1 MAGRIPQAFINSLI
15 ERADIVSVIGTRVV
29 LKRAGKSLKGLCPF
43 HDEKTPSFNVDP
55 DKQLYHCFGCGV
67 GGTALTFLREY
78 ERLDFVEAVETLAAA
93 MGVEV
98 PRERGREPPR
108 DTGLYDVLADADGT
122 YQGWLRRHATA
133 HRATDYLKR
142 RGLGGVVARDFGI
155 GFAPQG
161 WEAIKTALSNVG
173 VERLIDAGLLIRND
187 NGRIYDRFRDRIMF
201 PIRDTRGRVVG
212 FGGRVLGDEQPKYLN
227 SPETDVFHKGQ
238 ELYGLY
244 EARRASRNLDSAIV
258 VEGYMDVVGLA
269 QHGVGGGVATL
280 GTAIGEAHFRKLYR
294 HTHDVVCCFD
304 GDAAGRQAAWKAV
317 LAAFPA
323 LSEGRQLRFILLPDG
338 EDPDSIVAREGA
350 ERFDQRVRE
359 AVPVA
364 EYYFGEL
371 ERGLNMARIG
381 DRARLCDLA
390 LPDIRTLPDGMFRRM
405 MVERLAQTAK
415 VDAAQLEARLGQAGQ
430 PRAAA
435 RRSAAETPTEHV
447 GRGTAPA
454 IAFNP
459 RPARA
464 VHTPADHR
472 DMSPL
477 MRRLLHMLVWQPACT
492 HELDGRLRPAV
503 VAASQG
509 TLLQRLLD
517 YLAREPDADTAT
529 VLARFLGD
537 SGYEDLATLATQPL
551 AVPDE
556 GVAEEFRD
564 GVARLLQEQQRVERQ
579 AMVKNLADAPDATE
593 RLREIWRSRTDAARA
608 ASSLARRPTTFRP
621 SLKTLAI
628 SSKD

>member
-15 ERADIVSVIGTRVV
+15 ERVDIVSVIGTRVE

-43 HDEKTPSFNVDP
+43 HDEKTPSFNVNP
-55 DKQLYHCFGCGV
+55 DKQLYYCFGCGA

-78 ERLDFVEAVETLAAA
+78 DRLDFVEAVETLAAII
-93 MGVEV
+93 GVEV
-98 PRERGREPPR
+98 PREHGREPPR
-108 DTGLYDVLADADGT
+108 DTGLYDVLADADRT
-122 YQGWLRRHATA
+122 YQGWLRRHPTA
-133 HRATDYLKR
+133 QRATDYLKQ
-142 RGLGGVVARDFGI
+142 RGLSGVVARDFGI
-155 GFAPQG
+155 GFAPEG
-161 WEAIKTALSNVG
+161 WDGIKTALSNIG
-173 VERLIDAGLLIRND
+173 VERLIDAGLVIRND
-187 NGRIYDRFRDRIMF
+187 NGRTYDRFRDRIMF
-201 PIRDTRGRVVG
+201 PIHDTRGRVVG

-238 ELYGLY
+238 ELYGLF

-269 QHGVGGGVATL
+269 QHGVRGAVATL

-323 LSEGRQLRFILLPDG
+323 LSEGRQLRFIMLPDG
-338 EDPDSIVAREGA
+338 EDPDSIVAREGN
-350 ERFDQRVRE
+350 ERFDERVRE

-371 ERGLNMARIG
+371 ERGLNMQQIG

-390 LPDIRTLPDGMFRRM
+390 LPDMATLPDGMFRRM
-405 MVERLAQTAK
+405 MVERLAQTAQ
-415 VDAAQLEARLGQAGQ
+415 VEATQLEARLGQAGQ

-435 RRSAAETPTEHV
+435 RRAAEP
-447 GRGTAPA
+447 PA
-454 IAFNP
+454 AS
-459 RPARA
+459 A
-464 VHTPADHR
+464 T
-472 DMSPL
+472 MSQL
-477 MRRLLHMLVWQPACT
+477 MRRLLHMLVRQPACA
-492 HELDGRLRPAV
+492 HELDAQLRPAV
-503 VAASQG
+503 VAAAQG

-517 YLAREPDADTAT
+517 YLTREPDSDTAT

-537 SGYEDLATLATQPL
+537 PGYEELATLATQPL

-556 GVAEEFRD
+556 GIAAEFRD
-564 GVARLLQEQQRVERQ
+564 GVARLLQEQRRAERR
-579 AMVKNLADAPDATE
+579 AMAENLADAADATE
-593 RLREIWRSRTDAARA
+593 RLREIWRSRSEAAGA
-608 ASSLARRPTTFRP
+608 AS
-621 SLKTLAI
+621 
-628 SSKD
+628 

>member
-15 ERADIVSVIGTRVV
+15 ERVDIVSVIGTRVE

-43 HDEKTPSFNVDP
+43 HDEKTPSFNVNP
-55 DKQLYHCFGCGV
+55 DKQLYYCFGCGA

-78 ERLDFVEAVETLAAA
+78 ERLDFVEAVETLAGII
-93 MGVEV
+93 GVEV
-98 PRERGREPPR
+98 PRERGHEPPR
-108 DTGLYDVLADADGT
+108 DTGLYDILADADRT

-133 HRATDYLKR
+133 PRATDYLKQ
-142 RGLGGVVARDFGI
+142 RGLSGVVAKNFGI
-155 GFAPQG
+155 GFAPEG
-161 WEAIKTALSNVG
+161 WDGIKTALSNVG
-173 VERLIDAGLLIRND
+173 VERLVDAGLVVRNE
-187 NGRIYDRFRDRIMF
+187 NGRTYDRFRDRIMF
-201 PIRDTRGRVVG
+201 PIHDTRGRVVG

-238 ELYGLY
+238 ELYGLF

-269 QHGVGGGVATL
+269 QHGVGGAVATL

-294 HTHDVVCCFD
+294 HTQDVVCCFD

-338 EDPDSIVAREGA
+338 EDPDSIVAREGN

-371 ERGLNMARIG
+371 ERGLNMQQIG

-390 LPDIRTLPDGMFRRM
+390 LPDMATLPDGMFRRM
-405 MVERLAQTAK
+405 MVERLAQTAE
-415 VDAAQLEARLGQAGQ
+415 VDATQLEARLGQAGQ

-435 RRSAAETPTEHV
+435 RRAVAETPTEGV
-447 GRGTAPA
+447 A
-454 IAFNP
+454 
-459 RPARA
+459 
-464 VHTPADHR
+464 
-472 DMSPL
+472 MSQL
-477 MRRLLHMLVWQPACT
+477 MRKLLHMLVRQPACT
-492 HELDGRLRPAV
+492 HELNAELRPAV
-503 VAASQG
+503 VAAAQG
-509 TLLQRLLD
+509 TLLERLLD
-517 YLAREPDADTAT
+517 YLAREPDSDTAT

-537 SGYEDLATLATQPL
+537 PGYEELATLATQAL

-556 GVAEEFRD
+556 GVAAEFRD
-564 GVARLLQEQQRVERQ
+564 GVARLLQEQRRAERR
-579 AMVKNLADAPDATE
+579 AMAENLGDAADATE
-593 RLREIWRSRTDAARA
+593 RLREIWRSRSEAARA
-608 ASSLARRPTTFRP
+608 AS
-621 SLKTLAI
+621 
-628 SSKD
+628 

>member
-15 ERADIVSVIGTRVV
+15 ERADIVSVIGTRVE

-108 DTGLYDVLADADGT
+108 DTGLYDVLADADRT

-133 HRATDYLKR
+133 HHATDYLKR

-294 HTHDVVCCFD
+294 HTQDVVCCFD

-338 EDPDSIVAREGA
+338 EDPDSIVAREGT
-350 ERFDQRVRE
+350 ERFSQRVRE

-371 ERGLNMARIG
+371 ERGLDMERIG

-390 LPDIRTLPDGMFRRM
+390 LPDMATLPDGMFRRM

-415 VDAAQLEARLGQAGQ
+415 ADAAQLEARLG
-430 PRAAA
+430 
-435 RRSAAETPTEHV
+435 
-447 GRGTAPA
+447 RGTAAA
-454 IAFNP
+454 IAYNP
-459 RPARA
+459 RTARA
-464 VHTPADHR
+464 VHTPANHR

-477 MRRLLHMLVWQPACT
+477 MRRLLHMLVRQPACT
-492 HELDGRLRPAV
+492 HELDERLRPAV
-503 VAASQG
+503 VAAAQG

-517 YLAREPDADTAT
+517 YLAREPDSDTAT

-537 SGYEDLATLATQPL
+537 SGYEDLATLATEPL

-556 GVAEEFRD
+556 GVTAEFRD
-564 GVARLLQEQQRVERQ
+564 GVARLLQEQRRVERR
-579 AMVKNLADAPDATE
+579 AMVENLADATDATDATE
-593 RLREIWRSRTDAARA
+593 RLREIWRSRSDAGRA
-608 ASSLARRPTTFRP
+608 ASSLARRPITSR
-621 SLKTLAI
+621 SGL
-628 SSKD
+628 

>member
-15 ERADIVSVIGTRVV
+15 ERADIVSVIGTRVE

-108 DTGLYDVLADADGT
+108 DTGLYDVLADADRT

-187 NGRIYDRFRDRIMF
+187 NGRIYDRFRDRVMF

-371 ERGLNMARIG
+371 ERGLNMERIG

-390 LPDIRTLPDGMFRRM
+390 LPDIATLPGGMFRRM

-415 VDAAQLEARLGQAGQ
+415 VDAPHLEARIGQGGQ

-435 RRSAAETPTEHV
+435 RRTAAEAPTE
-447 GRGTAPA
+447 GAA
-454 IAFNP
+454 
-459 RPARA
+459 
-464 VHTPADHR
+464 
-472 DMSPL
+472 MSQL
-477 MRRLLHMLVWQPACT
+477 MRRLLHMLVRQPACT
-492 HELDGRLRPAV
+492 HELDERLRPAV
-503 VAASQG
+503 VAAAQG

-517 YLAREPDADTAT
+517 YLAREPDSDTAT

-537 SGYEDLATLATQPL
+537 SGYEDLATLATEPL

-556 GVAEEFRD
+556 GVTAEFRD
-564 GVARLLQEQQRVERQ
+564 GVARLLQEQQRVERRT
-579 AMVKNLADAPDATE
+579 MVENLADATDATDATE
-593 RLREIWRSRTDAARA
+593 RLREIWRSRSDAGRA
-608 ASSLARRPTTFRP
+608 ASSLARRPITSR
-621 SLKTLAI
+621 SGL
-628 SSKD
+628 

>member
-15 ERADIVSVIGTRVV
+15 ERADIVSVIGTRVQ

-108 DTGLYDVLADADGT
+108 DTGLYDVLADADRT
-122 YQGWLRRHATA
+122 YQGWLRRHVTA

-187 NGRIYDRFRDRIMF
+187 NGRIYDRFRDRVMF

-338 EDPDSIVAREGA
+338 EDPDSIVAREGT
-350 ERFDQRVRE
+350 ERFSQRVRE

-371 ERGLNMARIG
+371 ERGLNMERIG

-390 LPDIRTLPDGMFRRM
+390 LPDIATLPDGMFRRM

-415 VDAAQLEARLGQAGQ
+415 VDAPHLEARIGQGGQ

-435 RRSAAETPTEHV
+435 RRTAAEAPTE
-447 GRGTAPA
+447 GAA
-454 IAFNP
+454 
-459 RPARA
+459 
-464 VHTPADHR
+464 
-472 DMSPL
+472 MSPL
-477 MRRLLHMLVWQPACT
+477 MRRLLHMLVRQPACT
-492 HELDGRLRPAV
+492 HELDERLRPAV
-503 VAASQG
+503 VAAAQG

-517 YLAREPDADTAT
+517 YLAREPDSDTAT

-537 SGYEDLATLATQPL
+537 SGYEDLAALATEPL

-556 GVAEEFRD
+556 GVAAEFRD
-564 GVARLLQEQQRVERQ
+564 GVARLLQEQRRVERRT
-579 AMVKNLADAPDATE
+579 MVENLADATDATDATE
-593 RLREIWRSRTDAARA
+593 RLREIWRSRSDAGRA
-608 ASSLARRPTTFRP
+608 ASSLAWRPITSR
-621 SLKTLAI
+621 SGL
-628 SSKD
+628 

>member
-15 ERADIVSVIGTRVV
+15 EGADIVSVIGTRVE

-108 DTGLYDVLADADGT
+108 DTGLYDVLADADRT

-371 ERGLNMARIG
+371 ERGLDMERIG

-390 LPDIRTLPDGMFRRM
+390 LPDIATLPGGMFRRM

-415 VDAAQLEARLGQAGQ
+415 VDAPHLEARIGQGGQ

-435 RRSAAETPTEHV
+435 RRTAAEAPTE
-447 GRGTAPA
+447 GAA
-454 IAFNP
+454 
-459 RPARA
+459 
-464 VHTPADHR
+464 
-472 DMSPL
+472 MSQL
-477 MRRLLHMLVWQPACT
+477 MRRLLHMLVRHPACT
-492 HELDGRLRPAV
+492 HELDERLWPAV
-503 VAASQG
+503 VAAAQG

-517 YLAREPDADTAT
+517 YLAREPDSDTAT

-537 SGYEDLATLATQPL
+537 PGYEDLATLATEPL

-556 GVAEEFRD
+556 GVTAEFRD
-564 GVARLLQEQQRVERQ
+564 GVARLLQEQQRVERR
-579 AMVKNLADAPDATE
+579 AMVENLADATDATDATE
-593 RLREIWRSRTDAARA
+593 RLREIWRSRSDAGRA
-608 ASSLARRPTTFRP
+608 ASSLARRPITSR
-621 SLKTLAI
+621 SGL
-628 SSKD
+628 

>member
-15 ERADIVSVIGTRVV
+15 ERADIVSVIGTRVE

-108 DTGLYDVLADADGT
+108 DTGLYDVLADADRT

-201 PIRDTRGRVVG
+201 PIHDTRGRVVG

-294 HTHDVVCCFD
+294 HTQDVVCCFD

-350 ERFDQRVRE
+350 ERFSQRVRE

-371 ERGLNMARIG
+371 ERGLDMERIG

-390 LPDIRTLPDGMFRRM
+390 LPDMATLPDGMFRRM

-415 VDAAQLEARLGQAGQ
+415 VDAAQLEARLG
-430 PRAAA
+430 
-435 RRSAAETPTEHV
+435 
-447 GRGTAPA
+447 RGTAA
-454 IAFNP
+454 TIVFNP
-459 RPARA
+459 QTARA
-464 VHTPADHR
+464 VHTPANHR

-477 MRRLLHMLVWQPACT
+477 MRRLLHMLVRQPACS
-492 HELDGRLRPAV
+492 HELDERLRPAV
-503 VAASQG
+503 VAAAQG

-517 YLAREPDADTAT
+517 YLAREPDSDTAT

-537 SGYEDLATLATQPL
+537 SGYEDLATLATEPL

-556 GVAEEFRD
+556 GVTAEFRD
-564 GVARLLQEQQRVERQ
+564 GVARLLQEQRRVERR
-579 AMVKNLADAPDATE
+579 AMVENLADATDATDATE
-593 RLREIWRSRTDAARA
+593 RLREIWRSRSDAGRA
-608 ASSLARRPTTFRP
+608 ASSLARRPITSR
-621 SLKTLAI
+621 SGL
-628 SSKD
+628 

>member
-15 ERADIVSVIGTRVV
+15 ERADIVSVIGTRVE

-108 DTGLYDVLADADGT
+108 DTGLYDVLADADRT

-244 EARRASRNLDSAIV
+244 EARRASRSLDSAIV

-371 ERGLNMARIG
+371 ERGLNMERIG

-390 LPDIRTLPDGMFRRM
+390 LPDIATLPGGMFRRM

-415 VDAAQLEARLGQAGQ
+415 ADAAQLEARLG
-430 PRAAA
+430 
-435 RRSAAETPTEHV
+435 
-447 GRGTAPA
+447 RGTAAA
-454 IAFNP
+454 IAYNP
-459 RPARA
+459 RTARA
-464 VHTPADHR
+464 VHTPANHR

-477 MRRLLHMLVWQPACT
+477 MRRLLHMLVRQPACT
-492 HELDGRLRPAV
+492 HELDERLRPAV
-503 VAASQG
+503 VAAAQG

-517 YLAREPDADTAT
+517 YLAREPDSDTAT

-537 SGYEDLATLATQPL
+537 PGYEDLATLATEPL

-556 GVAEEFRD
+556 GVTAEFRD
-564 GVARLLQEQQRVERQ
+564 GVARLLQEQQRVERRT
-579 AMVKNLADAPDATE
+579 MVENLADATDATDATE
-593 RLREIWRSRTDAARA
+593 RLREIWRSRSDAGRA
-608 ASSLARRPTTFRP
+608 ASSLARRPITSR
-621 SLKTLAI
+621 SGL
-628 SSKD
+628 